1 MNGKPVGKAAHRAVR
16 RARLARKIPP
26 GSTCEVCG
34 CPVEPALYRR
44 KGRILCYEHL
54 ANKDGRSITEL
65 DHLFTED
72 LAPDAVVETPGN
84 MHREIEELR
93 YDWPEVVR
101 TRGADDPL
109 LRALAMAL
117 SEYDRA
123 RVVVRYRR
131 AEIDFLFRHHL
142 ALVAQHGE
150 RWWEALG
157 VGPFW
162 PKAES

>member
-1 MNGKPVGKAAHRAVR
+1 VGKAAHRAVR
-16 RARLARKIPP
+16 RARLAGKVSP

-34 CPVEPALYRR
+34 CSVQAALYRR

-54 ANKDGRSITEL
+54 AKEEGRAITEM
-65 DHLFTED
+65 DHLYTED
-72 LAPDAVVETPGN
+72 LDPDAVVETPGN

-101 TRGADDPL
+101 TRAADDPL
-109 LRALAMAL
+109 LRALAVAL

-131 AEIDFLFRHHL
+131 AEIDFLFRL
-142 ALVAQHGE
+142 YTVLVAQYGQ
-150 RWWEALG
+150 RWWEALS

-162 PKAES
+162 PKAEP